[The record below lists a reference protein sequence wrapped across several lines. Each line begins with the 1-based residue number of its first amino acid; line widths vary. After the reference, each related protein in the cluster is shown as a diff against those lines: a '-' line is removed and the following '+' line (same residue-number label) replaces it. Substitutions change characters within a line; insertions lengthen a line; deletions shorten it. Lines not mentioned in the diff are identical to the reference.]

1 MLCLRDWTQQ
11 AGWNVDDS
19 DYDHNIT
26 AANAS
31 AARFILHVPK
41 YVQYTGCFILNTT
54 ESETSNQIKSHVHI
68 LKRRIRYNRQHE
80 RNTKESMQVIQT
92 RKLKS
97 CLIQPDN
104 RVQQKEGSIGGGG
117 TACR

>member
-1 MLCLRDWTQQ
+1 M
-11 AGWNVDDS
+11 DDS

-54 ESETSNQIKSHVHI
+54 ARPPTKSNHMST
-68 LKRRIRYNRQHE
+68 Y
-80 RNTKESMQVIQT
+80 
-92 RKLKS
+92 
-97 CLIQPDN
+97 
-104 RVQQKEGSIGGGG
+104 
-117 TACR
+117 